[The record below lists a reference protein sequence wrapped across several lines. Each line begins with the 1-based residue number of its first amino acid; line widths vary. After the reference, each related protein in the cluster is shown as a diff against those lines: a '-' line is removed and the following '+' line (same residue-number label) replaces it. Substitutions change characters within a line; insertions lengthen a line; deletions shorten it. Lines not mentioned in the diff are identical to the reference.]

1 MTAACSL
8 LLKADQSVEQIAAA
22 VGISILAIFSPISP
36 VPWDDPKAWKTS
48 ISALATIMLPLN
60 QLVQA
65 GCVYF
70 PDFLNRPANW
80 IAAQTMKKFW

>member
-22 VGISILAIFSPISP
+22 VGYLNSAIFSPISP
-36 VPWDDPKAWKTS
+36 VPWDDPKAWKN

-60 QLVQA
+60 NGVRLL
-65 GCVYF
+65 
-70 PDFLNRPANW
+70 PDLDAEQTER
-80 IAAQTMKKFW
+80 IAVTKNCSEILE

>member
-1 MTAACSL
+1 MFL

-22 VGISILAIFSPISP
+22 VGYP
-36 VPWDDPKAWKTS
+36 TS
-48 ISALATIMLPLN
+48 HFASSMIPSRPQTVSYNHAD
-60 QLVQA
+60 QLYQE
-65 GCVYF
+65 CVYF